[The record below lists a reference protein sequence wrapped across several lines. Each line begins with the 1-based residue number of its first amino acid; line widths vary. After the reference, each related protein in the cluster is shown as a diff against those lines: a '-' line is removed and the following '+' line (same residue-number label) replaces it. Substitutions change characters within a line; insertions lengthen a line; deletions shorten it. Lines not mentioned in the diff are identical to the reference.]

1 MDNTNNQP
9 AVPAKLTPE
18 QIAWYSD
25 CIIVTCTEGGF
36 YTKEDYKRWSKYK
49 HSGEH
54 NRAEVTIE
62 PHNICEYAF
71 EDGDRLVE
79 IRVTPE
85 WLASRFTGELLKL
98 LKGESKIP
106 ACYIGDLAK
115 ALAGDEDYIPDV
127 VEAGALLQIAVY
139 GEVVYG

>member
-1 MDNTNNQP
+1 MDNTQN
-9 AVPAKLTPE
+9 VPAEPVKLTPK
-18 QIAWYSD
+18 QIQWFSD

-36 YTKEDYKRWSKYK
+36 YTKEDYKTWSKYK

-62 PHNICEYAF
+62 PNEECEYAHS
-71 EDGDRLVE
+71 DGEALIE

-85 WLASRFTGELLKL
+85 WLATRFTQELIKL
-98 LKGESKIP
+98 LEGKSKIP

-127 VEAGALLQIAVY
+127 VEAGAMLQIAVY
-139 GEVVYG
+139 GEVIYG